1 MLGTPEI
8 RQTTAYPAAV
18 IRLRIPRDQI
28 REHMGPAIQEVMKAV
43 ADQGLKPVGSLF
55 SRHLTLDPVM
65 FDFEV
70 GVPVEGAIKPVGRVV
85 ASELPGRR
93 VARALY
99 SGPYEEIRTGWGEL
113 EQWVKAN
120 GYKPAADLWECYI
133 KGPESGPDA
142 SQWKTGLNRPL
153 LD

>member
-1 MLGTPEI
+1 MLLTPEI
-8 RQTTAYPAAV
+8 HQTTAQPAAV
-18 IRLRIPRDQI
+18 IHLVIPRSEI
-28 REHMGPAIQEVMKAV
+28 RHFMGPAIQEVMNAV
-43 ADQGLKPVGSLF
+43 TSQGLVPAGCLF
-55 SRHLTLDPVM
+55 SRHLTLDKEM

-70 GVPVEGAIKPVGRVV
+70 GIPIAGTITPSGRVK
-85 ASELPGRR
+85 AGELPARK

-99 SGPYEEIRTGWGEL
+99 QGPYEEIRTGWGEL
-113 EQWVKAN
+113 EKWIKAN
-120 GYKPAADLWECYI
+120 GHTPADGLWECYI